1 MLEQLEKTKAQ
12 WGGVNKVLDN
22 WLKERQQVLV
32 AYCELAGLQPF
43 DSENKKLPAQKQIRT
58 FCQLLVDYIS
68 AGHFEVFDSI
78 VAECATHGE
87 KSAQLAKAL
96 YPKISVSTDVALTFN
111 DKYAE
116 IDTPDISQDFDNDLT
131 ELGQQLEERFTFE
144 DELLGVLH
152 TYHSE

>member
-12 WGGVNKVLDN
+12 WGGVNKVLDS

-43 DSENKKLPAQKQIRT
+43 DSESKKLPAKKQIRS
-58 FCQLLVDYIS
+58 FCQILVDYIS

-87 KSAQLAKAL
+87 KSAKLAQAL
-96 YPKISVSTDVALTFN
+96 YPKISQSTDVALAFN
-111 DKYAE
+111 DKYADSKSRNMFE
-116 IDTPDISQDFDNDLT
+116 SFDHDLT

-152 TYHSE
+152 TYHS